1 MNEIKCTVIQD
12 LLPLYV
18 DEVVSE
24 DTKSLVDAHLLTC
37 ARCKQDYKQMK
48 DTLYVPIETETTLF
62 SNFKKRWNRK
72 KWLLILSSVLTTSL
86 IGLAIFLFIFGY
98 TRPIPYTTD
107 LFEIEK
113 MPDGTLVLNYFGES
127 HAGTHGT
134 HPIEVEID
142 GEIKNISLVYY
153 DETIAHSP
161 TSNFLR
167 EDKRIGPDRLEIVES
182 ETVDAVYYGAFDLT
196 DTFEKERSWEE
207 ILQSMTL
214 IWEREASED

>member
-1 MNEIKCTVIQD
+1 MNEMKCTVIQD

-18 DEVVSE
+18 DEVVSD

-37 ARCKQDYKQMK
+37 EHCKQDYEQMK
-48 DTLYVPIETETTLF
+48 GTLYVPIETETTLF

-72 KWLLILSSVLTTSL
+72 KWLLILGSILMTTL
-86 IGLAIFLFIFGY
+86 IGFAIFWFIFGY
-98 TRPIPYTTD
+98 TKPIPYTAD
-107 LFEIEK
+107 LFEMEE

-142 GEIKNISLVYY
+142 GEVKTISLVYY

-161 TSNFLR
+161 TSNFFR

-182 ETVDAVYYGAFDLT
+182 ETVDAVYYGEFDLIRASK
-196 DTFEKERSWEE
+196 KELTWEE
-207 ILQSMTL
+207 ILQPMTL
-214 IWEREASED
+214 IWERENQ